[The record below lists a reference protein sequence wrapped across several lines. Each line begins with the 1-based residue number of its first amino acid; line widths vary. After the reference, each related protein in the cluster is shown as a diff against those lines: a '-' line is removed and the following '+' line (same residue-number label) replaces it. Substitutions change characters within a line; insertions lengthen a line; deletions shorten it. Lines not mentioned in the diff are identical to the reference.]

1 MQPPKP
7 DNDIPSGMVGNTDPI
22 TCLDFDQSF
31 SSPFSPSLFLENDAK
46 CDAVR
51 SVGKMFCGCST
62 PCRLCGEG
70 YRIGNPTHPVR
81 DMQNLLDSIV
91 GPFEED
97 EGPTCRDVSNAA
109 ATASALFSISA
120 DVASALDYGID
131 PETAHSVNADY
142 ICELYR
148 SAFASECDCIRVSML
163 KNARRGCNICDNNEY
178 ADPNQSVQVTVDGVS
193 IGTTCANVDAFALLG
208 LDVCSEITAR
218 HCPCEDD
225 FILISSHITVDH
237 TDASD
242 KRASN
247 AETQFDAV
255 GLILAVSTMIV
266 IVASI
271 L

>member
-7 DNDIPSGMVGNTDPI
+7 DNEIPSGMVGNTDPI

-31 SSPFSPSLFLENDAK
+31 SFPFSPSLLLENDTK

-51 SVGKMFCGCST
+51 SFGKMFCGCST
-62 PCRLCGEG
+62 PCRFCGEG
-70 YRIGNPTHPVR
+70 YRIGNPTQPTG

-91 GPFEED
+91 GPFEEED

-109 ATASALFSISA
+109 ATASALYSISA
-120 DVASALDYGID
+120 DVASALDYGVD
-131 PETAHSVNADY
+131 SETANSVNEEY

-148 SAFASECDCIRVSML
+148 SAFASECDCIRLSPP
-163 KNARRGCNICDNNEY
+163 KNARNGCNICDNNEY
-178 ADPNQSVQVTVDGVS
+178 ANPNQTVQVVVDGTS
-193 IGTTCANVDAFALLG
+193 IGTTCANVDTFALLG
-208 LDVCSEITAR
+208 LDVCSEITER
-218 HCPCEDD
+218 HCPCDD
-225 FILISSHITVDH
+225 TFPTIRNSITVAADE
-237 TDASD
+237 SV
-242 KRASN
+242 SS

-255 GLILAVSTMIV
+255 GVSLAVSTMIV